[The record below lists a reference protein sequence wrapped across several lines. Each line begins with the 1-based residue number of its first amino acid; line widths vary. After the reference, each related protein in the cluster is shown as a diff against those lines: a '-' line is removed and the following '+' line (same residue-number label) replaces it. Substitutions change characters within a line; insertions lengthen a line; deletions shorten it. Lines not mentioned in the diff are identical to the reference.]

1 LLGLPVGPPNTTVR
15 YHHSNGRFQPRHYM
29 SMEST
34 TRTPTHTLH
43 TQFSFDRLSNLW
55 FEFAYLTVCFVVE
68 PRERSGTDPLPRLFG
83 WGAVGAERL
92 QEEYTCKMRVGSVR

>member
-1 LLGLPVGPPNTTVR
+1 VLLDLLVGPPNTTVC
-15 YHHSNGRFQPRHYM
+15 YHHSNGRFQPRHYKHGIHHPH
-29 SMEST
+29 
-34 TRTPTHTLH
+34 PTHTLH

-92 QEEYTCKMRVGSVR
+92 QEEYTRKMRVGSVR